1 MGARI
6 PPPRLAARPSP
17 LSQGGQ
23 GGESSQQ
30 GESFRYA
37 PPDQSRPPCERGEGR
52 RKAVAGGFVAEN
64 SQKSQHWRKE
74 ASQGTPKKVSTGE
87 KRRRRELPKKSALE
101 KRGVAENSRKSQ
113 HWRKEALQSPLR
125 KSPSAPQWSPESSP
139 PASPGAPAAP
149 SRSPP
154 PSAGSESRR
163 KPRPKIPTSSATPPA
178 GRPANSGPPS

>member
-1 MGARI
+1 MPESPRHALRRG
-6 PPPRLAARPSP
+6 PPPFHKGGKGANLLNRANHFDMLHQTNLAP
-17 LSQGGQ
+17 LVKGGRAAAKRWR
-23 GGESSQQ
+23 GDSSQ
-30 GESFRYA
+30 R
-37 PPDQSRPPCERGEGR
+37 
-52 RKAVAGGFVAEN
+52 
-64 SQKSQHWRKE
+64 
-74 ASQGTPKKVSTGE
+74 TPKKVSTGE

-101 KRGVAENSRKSQ
+101 KRGVAGNSRKSQ

-163 KPRPKIPTSSATPPA
+163 IPRPKIPTSSATPPA
-178 GRPANSGPPS
+178 GRPANSESPS